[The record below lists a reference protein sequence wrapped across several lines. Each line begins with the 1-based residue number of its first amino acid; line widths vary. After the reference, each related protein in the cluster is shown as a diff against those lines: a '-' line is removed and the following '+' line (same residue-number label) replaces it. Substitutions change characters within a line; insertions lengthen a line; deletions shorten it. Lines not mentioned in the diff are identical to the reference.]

1 MAETKKNKSESFKT
15 RESQR
20 KRIRGLMVDAYNNK
34 EVDKFKAFQ
43 ELLEGELNYEFEE
56 LQNNGSYTKAL
67 KNNYFA
73 KTGEQFDADI
83 NTLIEDD
90 FEHWNL
96 IDASLIAGGIAAVN
110 SFTEMDEDIKKNN
123 LIRYRSY
130 ISTPSFGEYSRDFS
144 EQAKGIGAGVGL
156 DVVASGGVGTV
167 ASLTTKALGK
177 KAARNLL
184 LSGLSSKTKV
194 TGTGALYGMVGDVE
208 RQTMEIGMGDREKYD
223 IGQTVVSAGMG
234 SVAPHAGAL
243 VGRTIG
249 PVGRVLSH
257 PFQAAGTAVQKIT
270 GGYAATAA
278 ARGMTREAGETIAK
292 YGDDVATG
300 STNFKNNLNNSI
312 NKTHTYYQDS
322 FDAIPLTN
330 INPVG
335 VQNVIVQWSKK
346 AGMEVSPKAQAVIE
360 KLKAKD
366 ITSIQA
372 LRELKKILWTQSN
385 DVTSTASD
393 KVALNGF
400 RNQLIKIEENAAI
413 NQGKGAEYLA
423 LKSSYAK
430 YNELLKTKMGQK
442 IINASKDEESAGRLI
457 KSMAIGEFSW
467 NNYRQFQ
474 IGMNKALKG
483 TGNESSAISLNR
495 NIQEAMG
502 GFLRGES
509 GDYANLIK
517 LINNKNGL
525 QTLKRMYPEDKAFW
539 QSMEELGSKLPQ
551 QKGGASS
558 VVMNM
563 AIARLGSNIG
573 TDLTSGAASAQ
584 LRALG
589 PIVGA
594 VGGISVVNKLV
605 DAPFFQRAMIKA
617 YNRSGGT
624 LDTATKAWL
633 KNKGYSRTEINSI
646 QDTLWGLSGT
656 GFALGGLDEIWEKY
670 EDPTKRKIEEIKAG
684 YIW

>member
-1 MAETKKNKSESFKT
+1 MAEKNKSESFKT

-34 EVDKFKAFQ
+34 EIDKFKAYQ
-43 ELLEGELNYEFEE
+43 TLLQGELNYEFEE

-67 KNNYFA
+67 KNNYFK
-73 KTGEQFDADI
+73 KTGEQFDGNI
-83 NTLIEDD
+83 NNLIEDD

-96 IDASLIAGGIAAVN
+96 IDASLIAGGVAAVN

-130 ISTPSFGEYSRDFS
+130 IATPSTGDYSRPLL
-144 EQAKGIGAGVGL
+144 EQTKGIATGVGL
-156 DVVASGGVGTV
+156 DVVASGGVGTA
-167 ASLTTKALGK
+167 ASLTAKALGK
-177 KAARNLL
+177 NAARNLL
-184 LSGLSSKTKV
+184 LSGLSSKAKV

-208 RQTMEIGMGDREKYD
+208 RQTMEIGMEDRENYD
-223 IGQTVVSAGMG
+223 IGQTLASSAIGA
-234 SVAPHAGAL
+234 VAPQAGTAFGKIAGP
-243 VGRTIG
+243 VGRTIAS
-249 PVGRVLSH
+249 PL
-257 PFQAAGTAVQKIT
+257 QATGTFFKSLT
-270 GGYAATAA
+270 GGYGATAA
-278 ARGMTREAGETIAK
+278 ARGMTREAGETIEK
-292 YGDDVATG
+292 YGADTAIG

-330 INPVG
+330 INPIG

-346 AGMEVSPKAQAVIE
+346 AGMEISPKAQAVIE

-413 NQGKGAEYLA
+413 NQGKGTEYLA
-423 LKSSYAK
+423 LKGSYAK

-467 NNYRQFQ
+467 SNYRQFQ

-483 TGNESSAISLNR
+483 TGNESSSINLNR

-509 GDYANLIK
+509 GDYANLVK

-539 QSMEELGSKLPQ
+539 KSMEELGSTLPK
-551 QKGGASS
+551 QKGGTSS

-605 DAPFFQRAMIKA
+605 DAPFFQKAMIRA
-617 YNRSGGT
+617 YNRAGGT

-633 KNKGYSRTEINSI
+633 KNKGYSRTEINNI

-656 GFALGGLDEIWEKY
+656 GFATGGLDRIWEEY
-670 EDPTKRKIEEIKAG
+670 EDPIRREMEEIKAG
-684 YIW
+684 FIW

>member
-1 MAETKKNKSESFKT
+1 MAKENKSESFKT

-20 KRIRGLMVDAYNNK
+20 KRIRGLMIDAYNNG

-73 KTGEQFDADI
+73 KTGEQFDGDI

-90 FEHWNL
+90 FEHWNM
-96 IDASLIAGGIAAVN
+96 IDASLIAGGVAAVN
-110 SFTEMDEDIKKNN
+110 AFTEMDEDVKKNN
-123 LIRYRSY
+123 LIRYRNY
-130 ISTPSFGEYSRDFS
+130 ISTPSFGDYSRPFT
-144 EQAKGIGAGVGL
+144 EQAKGVATGVGI
-156 DVVASGGVGTV
+156 DVAASGGVGTA
-167 ASLTTKALGK
+167 ASLTTKALGRN
-177 KAARNLL
+177 AARNLL
-184 LSGLSSKTKV
+184 LSGLSSKAKV

-208 RQTMEIGMGDREKYD
+208 RQTMEIGMGDRENYD
-223 IGQTVVSAGMG
+223 IGQTAISAGMG
-234 SVAPHAGAL
+234 AVAPQVGAL
-243 VGRTIG
+243 AGKTIG
-249 PVGRVLSH
+249 PVGRVVSSPL
-257 PFQAAGTAVQKIT
+257 QAIGTGVQKIT
-270 GGYAATAA
+270 GGYSATAA
-278 ARGMTREAGETIAK
+278 ARGMTREAGGTISK

-300 STNFKNNLNNSI
+300 STNFQTNLNNSI
-312 NKTHTYYQDS
+312 QNTHKYYQDA
-322 FDAIPLTN
+322 FDDIPLTGV
-330 INPVG
+330 NPIG
-335 VQNVIVQWSKK
+335 VQNVIKRWGKEP
-346 AGMEVSPKAQAVIE
+346 GMEISPKAKSVIE
-360 KLKAKD
+360 KLDKKT
-366 ITSIQA
+366 ITPLEA
-372 LRELKKILWTQSN
+372 LRELKKILWAESQ
-385 DVTSTASD
+385 DVTATTSD
-393 KVALNGF
+393 RTSLTNF
-400 RNQLIKIEENAAI
+400 RKELIAIEENAAF
-413 NQGKGAEYLA
+413 NQGMGKEYLE
-423 LKSSYAK
+423 LKSAYGK
-430 YNELLKTKMGQK
+430 YRELLKTDMGKK
-442 IINASKDEESAGRLI
+442 IINASENPEAAGRLI

-483 TGNESSAISLNR
+483 TGNESAAINLNR

-509 GDYANLIK
+509 GDYANLVK

-539 QSMEELGSKLPQ
+539 QSMEELGSKLPK
-551 QKGGASS
+551 QKGGTSS

-584 LRALG
+584 LRSIG

-594 VGGISVVNKLV
+594 VGGITVVNKLV
-605 DAPFFQRAMIKA
+605 DAPFFQNAMIKA
-617 YNRSGGT
+617 YNRKGGT

-656 GFALGGLDEIWEKY
+656 GFALGSLDEIWETY
-670 EDPTKRKIEEIKAG
+670 EDPIRREIEEIKAG
-684 YIW
+684 FTY

>member
-1 MAETKKNKSESFKT
+1 MAEKNKSEIFKT

-20 KRIRGLMVDAYNNK
+20 KRIRGLMVDAYNNG

-56 LQNNGSYTKAL
+56 LQNNGSYVKAL

-73 KTGEQFDADI
+73 KTGEQFDGDI

-90 FEHWNL
+90 FEHWNM
-96 IDASLIAGGIAAVN
+96 IDASLISGGVAAVN
-110 SFTEMDEDIKKNN
+110 AFTEMDEDVKKNN
-123 LIRYRSY
+123 LIRYRNY
-130 ISTPSFGEYSRDFS
+130 ISTPSFGDYSRPFT
-144 EQAKGIGAGVGL
+144 EQAKGVAAGVGI
-156 DVVASGGVGTV
+156 DVATSGGVG
-167 ASLTTKALGK
+167 ALGSK
-177 KAARNLL
+177 LLGKQAARNLL
-184 LSGLSSKTKV
+184 LSGLSSKAKV

-208 RQTMEIGMGDREKYD
+208 RQTMEIGMGGRDKYD
-223 IGQTVVSAGMG
+223 IGQTGVSGVMG
-234 SVAPHAGAL
+234 AVAPQAGAL
-243 VGRTIG
+243 AGKTIG
-249 PVGRVLSH
+249 PVGRAVAS
-257 PFQAAGTAVQKIT
+257 PFQAAGTFVKTLT
-270 GGYAATAA
+270 GGYGATSA
-278 ARGMTREAGETIAK
+278 ARGMTREAGETISK

-300 STNFKNNLNNSI
+300 STNFQTNLNNSI
-312 NKTHTYYQDS
+312 QNTHKYYQDA
-322 FDAIPLTN
+322 FDDIPLTGV
-330 INPVG
+330 NPIG
-335 VQNVIVQWSKK
+335 VQNVIKRWGKEP
-346 AGMEVSPKAQAVIE
+346 GMEISPKAKSVIE
-360 KLKAKD
+360 KLDKKT
-366 ITSIQA
+366 ITPLQA
-372 LRELKKILWTQSN
+372 LRELKQILWTESR
-385 DVTSTASD
+385 DVTATPSD
-393 KVALNGF
+393 RTSLTNF
-400 RNQLIKIEENAAI
+400 RKELIDIEENAAI
-413 NQGKGAEYLA
+413 NQGKGKEYLE
-423 LKSSYAK
+423 LKSSYGK
-430 YNELLKTKMGQK
+430 YRELLKTDMGKK
-442 IINASKDEESAGRLI
+442 IIKASENPEAAGRLI

-483 TGNESSAISLNR
+483 TGNESAAITLNR

-509 GDYANLIK
+509 GDYANLVK

-539 QSMEELGSKLPQ
+539 QSMEELGSKLPK
-551 QKGGASS
+551 QKGGTSS

-584 LRALG
+584 LRSIG

-605 DAPFFQRAMIKA
+605 DAPFFQKAMIRA
-617 YNRSGGT
+617 YNRKGGT

-656 GFALGGLDEIWEKY
+656 GFALGSLDEIWDTY
-670 EDPTKRKIEEIKAG
+670 EDPIRREIEEIKAG
-684 YIW
+684 FTY

>member
-1 MAETKKNKSESFKT
+1 MAEKNKSESFKT

-20 KRIRGLMVDAYNNK
+20 KRIRGLMIDAYNNG

-73 KTGEQFDADI
+73 KTGEQFDGNI

-90 FEHWNL
+90 FEHWNM
-96 IDASLIAGGIAAVN
+96 IDASLIAGGVAAVN
-110 SFTEMDEDIKKNN
+110 AFTEMDEDVKKNN
-123 LIRYRSY
+123 LIRYRNY
-130 ISTPSFGEYSRDFS
+130 ISTPSFGDYSRPFP
-144 EQAKGIGAGVGL
+144 EQAKGIAKGVGL
-156 DVVASGGVGTV
+156 DVAASAGVGTV

-177 KAARNLL
+177 QAARNLL
-184 LSGLSSKTKV
+184 LSGLSSKAKV

-208 RQTMEIGMGDREKYD
+208 RQTMEIGMGDRENYD

-234 SVAPHAGAL
+234 AVAPQVGAVAGK
-243 VGRTIG
+243 TIG
-249 PVGRVLSH
+249 PVGRAISSPL
-257 PFQAAGTAVQKIT
+257 QAIGTGVQKLT
-270 GGYAATAA
+270 GGYSATAA
-278 ARGMTREAGETIAK
+278 ARGMTREAGETISK

-300 STNFKNNLNNSI
+300 STNFQNNLNNSI
-312 NKTHTYYQDS
+312 QNTHKYYQDA
-322 FDAIPLTN
+322 FDDIPLTN
-330 INPVG
+330 INPIG
-335 VQNVIVQWSKK
+335 VQNVVVQWSKK
-346 AGMEVSPKAQAVIE
+346 AGMEIPPKAQAVID

-366 ITSIQA
+366 IAPIQA

-413 NQGKGAEYLA
+413 NQGRGKEYLE
-423 LKSSYAK
+423 LKSAYGK

-442 IINASKDEESAGRLI
+442 IINASQDPESAGRLI

-474 IGMNKALKG
+474 VGMNKALKG
-483 TGNESSAISLNR
+483 TGNESAAISLNR

-539 QSMEELGSKLPQ
+539 QSMEELGSKLPK
-551 QKGGASS
+551 QKGGTSS

-584 LRALG
+584 LRSIG

-605 DAPFFQRAMIKA
+605 DAPFFQKAMIRA
-617 YNRSGGT
+617 YNRKGGT

-633 KNKGYSRTEINSI
+633 KNKGYGRTEINSI

-670 EDPTKRKIEEIKAG
+670 EDPIRREIEEIKAG
-684 YIW
+684 YTY

>member
-1 MAETKKNKSESFKT
+1 MAKKNKSESFKT

-20 KRIRGLMVDAYNNK
+20 KRIRGLMIDAYNNK

-73 KTGEQFDADI
+73 KTGEQFNGNI

-90 FEHWNL
+90 FEHWNM
-96 IDASLIAGGIAAVN
+96 IDASLIAGGVAAVN
-110 SFTEMDEDIKKNN
+110 SFTEMDENVKNNN
-123 LIRYRSY
+123 LIRYRNY
-130 ISTPSFGEYSRDFS
+130 ISTPSFGDYSRPFT
-144 EQAKGIGAGVGL
+144 EQAKGIAKGVGL
-156 DVVASGGVGTV
+156 DVAVSGGVGTA
-167 ASLTTKALGK
+167 ASLTTKALGRN
-177 KAARNLL
+177 AARNLL
-184 LSGLSSKTKV
+184 LSGLSSKAKV

-208 RQTMEIGMGDREKYD
+208 RQTMEIGMGDRENYD

-234 SVAPHAGAL
+234 AVAPQAGAL
-243 VGRTIG
+243 VGKTIG
-249 PVGRVLSH
+249 PVGRAVASPL
-257 PFQAAGTAVQKIT
+257 QAIGTAVQKVT
-270 GGYAATAA
+270 GGYSATAA
-278 ARGMTREAGETIAK
+278 ARGMTREAGETISK
-292 YGDDVATG
+292 YGDDVSKG
-300 STNFKNNLNNSI
+300 SSDFRTNLNNSI
-312 NKTHTYYQDS
+312 QNTHKYYQDA
-322 FDAIPLTN
+322 FDDIPLTN
-330 INPVG
+330 INPIG
-335 VQNVIVQWSKK
+335 VQNVVVQWSKK
-346 AGMEVSPKAQAVIE
+346 AGMEIPPKAQAVID

-366 ITSIQA
+366 IAPIQA

-413 NQGKGAEYLA
+413 NQGRGKEYLE
-423 LKSSYAK
+423 LKSAYGK

-474 IGMNKALKG
+474 VGMNKALKG
-483 TGNESSAISLNR
+483 TGNESAAISLNR

-551 QKGGASS
+551 QKGGTSS

-605 DAPFFQRAMIKA
+605 DAPFFQKAMIRA
-617 YNRSGGT
+617 YNRKGGT

-633 KNKGYSRTEINSI
+633 KNKGYGRTEINSI

-670 EDPTKRKIEEIKAG
+670 EDPIRREIEEIKAG
-684 YIW
+684 YTY

>member
-1 MAETKKNKSESFKT
+1 MAEKNKSEIFKT

-20 KRIRGLMVDAYNNK
+20 KRIRGLMVDAYNNG

-56 LQNNGSYTKAL
+56 LQNNGSYVKAL

-73 KTGEQFDADI
+73 KTGEQFDGDI

-90 FEHWNL
+90 FEHWNM
-96 IDASLIAGGIAAVN
+96 IDASLIAGGVAAVN
-110 SFTEMDEDIKKNN
+110 AFTEMDEDVKKNN
-123 LIRYRSY
+123 LIRYRNY
-130 ISTPSFGEYSRDFS
+130 ISTPSFGDYSRPFT
-144 EQAKGIGAGVGL
+144 EQAKGVAAGVGI
-156 DVVASGGVGTV
+156 DVATSGGFGVG
-167 ASLTTKALGK
+167 AKLLGK
-177 KAARNLL
+177 QAARNLL
-184 LSGLSSKTKV
+184 LSGLSSKAKV

-208 RQTMEIGMGDREKYD
+208 RQTMEIGMGDRENYD
-223 IGQTVVSAGMG
+223 IGQTVISSGMG
-234 SVAPHAGAL
+234 AVSPQVGAL
-243 VGRTIG
+243 AGKTIG
-249 PVGRVLSH
+249 PVGRAVAS
-257 PFQAAGTAVQKIT
+257 PFQAAGTFVKTLT
-270 GGYAATAA
+270 GGYGATSA
-278 ARGMTREAGETIAK
+278 ARGMTREAGETISK

-300 STNFKNNLNNSI
+300 STNFQTNLNNSI
-312 NKTHTYYQDS
+312 QNTHKYYQDA
-322 FDAIPLTN
+322 FDDIPLTGV
-330 INPVG
+330 NPIG
-335 VQNVIVQWSKK
+335 VQNVIKRWGKEP
-346 AGMEVSPKAQAVIE
+346 GMEISPKAKSVIE
-360 KLKAKD
+360 KLDKKT
-366 ITSIQA
+366 ITPLQA
-372 LRELKKILWTQSN
+372 LRELKQILWTESR
-385 DVTSTASD
+385 DVTATPSD
-393 KVALNGF
+393 RTSLTNF
-400 RNQLIKIEENAAI
+400 RKELIDIEENAAI
-413 NQGKGAEYLA
+413 NQGKGKEYLE
-423 LKSSYAK
+423 LKSSYGK
-430 YNELLKTKMGQK
+430 YRELLKTDMGKK
-442 IINASKDEESAGRLI
+442 IIKASENPEAAGRLI

-483 TGNESSAISLNR
+483 TGNESAAITLNR

-509 GDYANLIK
+509 GDYANLVK

-539 QSMEELGSKLPQ
+539 QSMEELGSKLPK
-551 QKGGASS
+551 QKGGTSS

-584 LRALG
+584 LRSIG

-605 DAPFFQRAMIKA
+605 DAPFFQKAMIRA
-617 YNRSGGT
+617 YNRQGGT

-656 GFALGGLDEIWEKY
+656 GFALGSLDEIWDTY
-670 EDPTKRKIEEIKAG
+670 EDPIRREIEEIKAG
-684 YIW
+684 FTY

>member
-1 MAETKKNKSESFKT
+1 MAEKNKSESFKT

-20 KRIRGLMVDAYNNK
+20 KRIRGLMIDAYNNG

-73 KTGEQFDADI
+73 KTGEQFDGNI

-90 FEHWNL
+90 FEHWNM
-96 IDASLIAGGIAAVN
+96 IDASLIAGGVAAVN
-110 SFTEMDEDIKKNN
+110 SFTEMDDDVKKNN
-123 LIRYRSY
+123 LIRYRNY
-130 ISTPSFGEYSRDFS
+130 ISTPSFGDYSRPFP
-144 EQAKGIGAGVGL
+144 EQAKGIAKGVGL
-156 DVVASGGVGTV
+156 DVAASAGVGTV

-177 KAARNLL
+177 QAARNLL
-184 LSGLSSKTKV
+184 LSGLSSKAKV

-208 RQTMEIGMGDREKYD
+208 RQTMEIGMGDRENYD

-234 SVAPHAGAL
+234 AVAPQVGAVAGK
-243 VGRTIG
+243 TIG
-249 PVGRVLSH
+249 PVGRAISSPL
-257 PFQAAGTAVQKIT
+257 QAIGTGVQKLT
-270 GGYAATAA
+270 GGYSATAA
-278 ARGMTREAGETIAK
+278 ARGMTREAGETISK

-300 STNFKNNLNNSI
+300 STNFQNNLNNSI
-312 NKTHTYYQDS
+312 QNTHKYYQDA
-322 FDAIPLTN
+322 FDDIPLTN
-330 INPVG
+330 INPIG
-335 VQNVIVQWSKK
+335 VQNVVVQWSKK
-346 AGMEVSPKAQAVIE
+346 AGMEIPPKAQAVID

-366 ITSIQA
+366 IAPIQA

-413 NQGKGAEYLA
+413 NQGRGKEYLE
-423 LKSSYAK
+423 LKSAYGK

-442 IINASKDEESAGRLI
+442 IINASQDPESAGRLI

-474 IGMNKALKG
+474 VGMNKALKG
-483 TGNESSAISLNR
+483 TGNESAAISLNR

-539 QSMEELGSKLPQ
+539 QSMEELGSKLPK
-551 QKGGASS
+551 QKGGTSS

-584 LRALG
+584 LRSIG

-605 DAPFFQRAMIKA
+605 DAPFFQKAMIRA
-617 YNRSGGT
+617 YNRKGGT

-633 KNKGYSRTEINSI
+633 KNKGYGRTEINSI

-670 EDPTKRKIEEIKAG
+670 EDPIRREIEEIKAG
-684 YIW
+684 YTY

>member
-1 MAETKKNKSESFKT
+1 MAEKNKSESFKT

-20 KRIRGLMVDAYNNK
+20 KRIRGLMIDAYNNG

-73 KTGEQFDADI
+73 KTGEQFDGDI
-83 NTLIEDD
+83 NILIEDD
-90 FEHWNL
+90 FEHWNM
-96 IDASLIAGGIAAVN
+96 IDASLIAGGVAAVN
-110 SFTEMDEDIKKNN
+110 AFTEMDEDVKKNN
-123 LIRYRSY
+123 LIRYKAY
-130 ISTPSFGEYSRDFS
+130 VATPSFGDYSRPLT
-144 EQAKGIGAGVGL
+144 EQVKGVATGVGI
-156 DVVASGGVGTV
+156 DVATSGGFG
-167 ASLTTKALGK
+167 ALGSK
-177 KAARNLL
+177 LLGKQAARNLL
-184 LSGLSSKTKV
+184 LSGLSSKAKV

-208 RQTMEIGMGDREKYD
+208 RQTMEIGMGGRENYD
-223 IGQTVVSAGMG
+223 IGQTAVSAGMG
-234 SVAPHAGAL
+234 AVAPQAGAL
-243 VGRTIG
+243 AGKTIG
-249 PVGRVLSH
+249 PVGRAISS
-257 PFQAAGTAVQKIT
+257 PFQAAGTFVKTLT
-270 GGYAATAA
+270 GGYGATSA
-278 ARGMTREAGETIAK
+278 ARGMTREAGETIEK
-292 YGDDVATG
+292 YGADDAIG
-300 STNFKNNLNNSI
+300 STNFMNNLNSSI
-312 NKTHTYYQDS
+312 QNTHKYYQDA
-322 FDAIPLTN
+322 FNDIPLTGV
-330 INPVG
+330 NPIG
-335 VQNVIVQWSKK
+335 VQNVIKRWGKEP
-346 AGMEVSPKAQAVIE
+346 GMEISPKAKSVIE
-360 KLKAKD
+360 KLDKKT
-366 ITSIQA
+366 ITPLEA
-372 LRELKKILWTQSN
+372 LRELKQILWTESK

-393 KVALNGF
+393 RASLTGF
-400 RNQLIKIEENAAI
+400 RKELIAIEENAAF
-413 NQGKGAEYLA
+413 NQGRGKEYKE
-423 LKSSYAK
+423 LKKNYGK
-430 YNELLKTKMGQK
+430 YKELLKTDMGKK
-442 IINASKDEESAGRLI
+442 IINASENPQAAGRLI

-474 IGMNKALKG
+474 LGMNKALKG
-483 TGNESSAISLNR
+483 TGNESAAINLNR

-525 QTLKRMYPEDKAFW
+525 KTLKRMYPEDKAFW
-539 QSMEELGSKLPQ
+539 QSMEELGSKLPK
-551 QKGGASS
+551 QKGGTSS

-584 LRALG
+584 LRSIG

-605 DAPFFQRAMIKA
+605 DAPFFQKAMIRA
-617 YNRSGGT
+617 YNRKGGT

-633 KNKGYSRTEINSI
+633 KNKGYGRTEINSI

-670 EDPTKRKIEEIKAG
+670 EDPIRREIEEIKAG
-684 YIW
+684 YTY

>member
-1 MAETKKNKSESFKT
+1 MAKENKSESFKT

-20 KRIRGLMVDAYNNK
+20 KRIRGLMIDAYNNK

-73 KTGEQFDADI
+73 KTGEQFDGNI

-90 FEHWNL
+90 FEHWNM
-96 IDASLIAGGIAAVN
+96 IDASLIAGGVAAVN
-110 SFTEMDEDIKKNN
+110 SFTEMDDNVKKNN
-123 LIRYRSY
+123 LIRYRNY
-130 ISTPSFGEYSRDFS
+130 ISTPSFGDYSRPFS
-144 EQAKGIGAGVGL
+144 EQAKGIAKGVGL
-156 DVVASGGVGTV
+156 DVAASAGVGTV

-184 LSGLSSKTKV
+184 LSGLSSKAKV

-208 RQTMEIGMGDREKYD
+208 RQTMEIGMGDRENYD

-234 SVAPHAGAL
+234 AVAPQAGAL
-243 VGRTIG
+243 VGKTIG
-249 PVGRVLSH
+249 PVGRAVASPL
-257 PFQAAGTAVQKIT
+257 QAIGTGVQKLT
-270 GGYAATAA
+270 GGYSATAA
-278 ARGMTREAGETIAK
+278 ARGMTREAGETILK
-292 YGDDVATG
+292 YGDDVSKG
-300 STNFKNNLNNSI
+300 STNFQKNLNNSI
-312 NKTHTYYQDS
+312 QNTHKYYQDA
-322 FDAIPLTN
+322 FDDIQLTN
-330 INPVG
+330 INPIG
-335 VQNVIVQWSKK
+335 VQNVVVQWSKK
-346 AGMEVSPKAQAVIE
+346 AGMEIPPKAQAVID

-366 ITSIQA
+366 IAPIQA
-372 LRELKKILWTQSN
+372 LRELKKILWAQSN

-400 RNQLIKIEENAAI
+400 RNQLVKIEENAAK
-413 NQGKGAEYLA
+413 NQGKEKEYLE
-423 LKSSYAK
+423 LKSAYGK

-474 IGMNKALKG
+474 VGMNKALKG
-483 TGNESSAISLNR
+483 TGNESAAISLNR

-539 QSMEELGSKLPQ
+539 QSMEELGSKLPK

-584 LRALG
+584 LKALG

-605 DAPFFQRAMIKA
+605 DAPFFQKAMIRA
-617 YNRSGGT
+617 YNRKGGT

-633 KNKGYSRTEINSI
+633 KNKGYGRTEINSI

-670 EDPTKRKIEEIKAG
+670 EDPIRREIEEIKAG
-684 YIW
+684 YTY